1 MHRGGKSYLVG
12 PHKSSPPPLGL
23 SPSYII
29 VCYDLAGN
37 AIGLEPVFPQDL
49 AQLFPCR
56 SLLTWEC
63 SGVERQ
69 SIYKDQYE
77 VIAGLG
83 WHFNEINVQ
92 HWVSSK

>member
-1 MHRGGKSYLVG
+1 M
-12 PHKSSPPPLGL
+12 
-23 SPSYII
+23 I

-37 AIGLEPVFPQDL
+37 AIGLELVFPQAL
-49 AQLFPCR
+49 EQFFPCR
-56 SLLTWEC
+56 SLSSWEC
-63 SGVERQ
+63 PGVERQ

-92 HWVSSK
+92 HCVSSKF